1 MQNPFTLTFGKS
13 PLEPVERPVQTNEIV
28 DAFTAESVNQQM
40 FIITGVRGSGK
51 TVMMTEIS
59 QKLREN
65 DQWIVIE
72 LNPATDLLKGL
83 LSKLNSNKVCA
94 GIIKS
99 AKIDLSFFGFG
110 VAIEGMLPITD
121 EETAIIAIL
130 EKMKKNGKRLLI
142 TIDEVTNNEFMQVF
156 AGSFQIFVRQDL
168 PVFLLATGLY
178 ENIDE
183 LQNEKNLTFLYRAPK
198 IQLKPLNNRA
208 IMNKY
213 KTIFKIESEQA
224 AKMAELTKGY
234 PFAFQ
239 VLGYLTWNHE
249 GDYEA
254 VIDEYEQY
262 LSEFVYDKIWSELS
276 QKDRIVARGIAEV
289 DGGKIKD
296 IRERLGMET
305 NEFNPYRKRLI
316 KKGILSGEMRG
327 YVYFTLPL
335 FDEYVI
341 ENSQELIQ
349 GQIYE
354 VVDKYNNR
362 YHITY
367 TLCSGLNSLQF
378 YVTEIFVLILFLSH
392 ILKTTDRIY

>member
-13 PLEPVERPVQTNEIV
+13 PLEPVERPVQTKEII
-28 DAFTAESVNQQM
+28 DTFTAEQINQQM

-110 VAIEGMLPITD
+110 VAIEGMSPITD

-208 IMNKY
+208 IIINIKQFLKLNQNKLRRWQNLQ
-213 KTIFKIESEQA
+213 K
-224 AKMAELTKGY
+224 
-234 PFAFQ
+234 
-239 VLGYLTWNHE
+239 
-249 GDYEA
+249 
-254 VIDEYEQY
+254 VIH
-262 LSEFVYDKIWSELS
+262 LHFRFL
-276 QKDRIVARGIAEV
+276 
-289 DGGKIKD
+289 D
-296 IRERLGMET
+296 I
-305 NEFNPYRKRLI
+305 
-316 KKGILSGEMRG
+316 
-327 YVYFTLPL
+327 
-335 FDEYVI
+335 
-341 ENSQELIQ
+341 
-349 GQIYE
+349 
-354 VVDKYNNR
+354 
-362 YHITY
+362 
-367 TLCSGLNSLQF
+367 
-378 YVTEIFVLILFLSH
+378 
-392 ILKTTDRIY
+392 

>member
-13 PLEPVERPVQTNEIV
+13 PLEPVERPVQTKEII
-28 DAFTAESVNQQM
+28 DTFTAEQINQQM

-110 VAIEGMLPITD
+110 VAIEGMSPITD

-239 VLGYLTWNHE
+239 VLGYLTWNHS
-249 GDYEA
+249 GHYEA

-276 QKDRIVARGIAEV
+276 QKDRIVARGIAETES
-289 DGGKIKD
+289 GKIKE
-296 IRERLGMET
+296 IREHLGMET

-316 KKGILSGEMRG
+316 KKGIVSGETRG
-327 YVYFTLPL
+327 YVFFTLPL
-335 FDEYVI
+335 FERYVI
-341 ENSQELIQ
+341 DNS
-349 GQIYE
+349 
-354 VVDKYNNR
+354 
-362 YHITY
+362 
-367 TLCSGLNSLQF
+367 
-378 YVTEIFVLILFLSH
+378 
-392 ILKTTDRIY
+392 